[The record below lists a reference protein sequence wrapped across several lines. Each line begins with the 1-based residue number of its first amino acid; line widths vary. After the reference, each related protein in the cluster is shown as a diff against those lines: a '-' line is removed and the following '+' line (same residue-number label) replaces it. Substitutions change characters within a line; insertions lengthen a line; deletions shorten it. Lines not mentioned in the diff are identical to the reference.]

1 MSEVNI
7 IKPYG
12 ETEINEH
19 AAKVG
24 GRRNLR
30 EVSIRVNYE
39 IIETEKGAVE
49 KIGGDEFFYLVKKPG
64 RKEVQAVA
72 SAGQKKDTD
81 LIQKITIACVLE
93 GDKSAYEN
101 DGAIYANLLQQI
113 SQLIEEAQSGL
124 KKI

>member
-12 ETEINEH
+12 ETEINDH

-30 EVSIRVNYE
+30 EVSVRVNYE
-39 IIETEKGAVE
+39 TVTTERRIEE
-49 KIGGDEFFYLVKKPG
+49 KIGGDEFFYLIKKPG

-72 SAGQKKDTD
+72 SAGQKQDTD
-81 LIQKITIACVLE
+81 LIQKIMIACVLE
-93 GDKSAYEN
+93 GDKSAYEY